1 MATQNLPV
9 LEFILK
15 NYKNFNA
22 RATRDA
28 TLAYWRHVEGGGKMF
43 WAVAGAM
50 SSAQLGI
57 TMAPAIR
64 AGLIHGL
71 SVTGANLEESLFR
84 LVAHDHYKDFP
95 DYRYF
100 KKSDDTR
107 ILEERM
113 RRVTDTSIPEDE
125 AFRAVEKFIVPMWT
139 KATKQKARRFWHEY
153 FYELIQALPKE
164 LHKGNARE
172 SWLLAAAK
180 KGLPIVVPGHEDST
194 FGNIFASHVKTGECS
209 PLIVKSGI
217 EYMAEWYDQYKKLS
231 RGKGVGFFQI
241 GGGIAGDFPIC
252 VVPSIKYDLQE
263 PVKPWAYFCQ
273 ISDSTTSYG
282 SYSGATPN
290 EKITW
295 DKLTKDTPM
304 FVVES
309 DATIVAPLMLSALL
323 ECKAHP
329 AEANALIAR
338 AKAGRSAGALTVHVD
353 ATCSFRWPELTDVHV
368 ATLDELIP

>member
-1 MATQNLPV
+1 MTQPTLPM
-9 LEFILK
+9 LEFVLK
-15 NYKNFNA
+15 NFKNFNA

-28 TLAYWRHVEGGGKMF
+28 LIAYWRHIESGGKMF

-57 TMAPAIR
+57 TLAPAIR

-84 LVAHDHYKDFP
+84 LVAHESYKDFP

-100 KKSDDTR
+100 TKEDDTK
-107 ILEERM
+107 ILADRM

-125 AFRAVEKFIVPMWT
+125 AFRAVEKYLVPMW
-139 KATKQKARRFWHEY
+139 KNATATGGRRFWHEY
-153 FYELIQALPKE
+153 FYELIQSIGADLYE
-164 LHKGNARE
+164 GNPE
-172 SWLLAAAK
+172 ECWLLAAARANV
-180 KGLPIVVPGHEDST
+180 PIVVPGYEDST
-194 FGNIFASHVKTGECS
+194 FGNIFASHVKLGECNAS
-209 PLIVKSGI
+209 IVKSGI
-217 EYMAEWYDQYKKLS
+217 EYMAAFYDQYRDLS
-231 RGKGVGFFQI
+231 AGQGIGFFQI

-252 VVPSIKYDLQE
+252 VVPSIKYDLEQ

-295 DKLTKDTPM
+295 DKLTQDTPM
-304 FVVES
+304 FVIES
-309 DATIVAPLMLSALL
+309 DATIVAPILLNALL
-323 ECKAHP
+323 ECKQHP
-329 AEANALIAR
+329 EAANTLL
-338 AKAGRSAGALTVHVD
+338 AKSLR
-353 ATCSFRWPELTDVHV
+353 
-368 ATLDELIP
+368 